1 VVVGRCLRVNINEL
15 INYSFIILYKE
26 NNYLL
31 KKATNENEILS
42 HLYCFVAPLII
53 HLIRTERLKFD
64 CINITYS
71 RKKKKSLI
79 MIEIRDY
86 FYHL

>member
-15 INYSFIILYKE
+15 INYSYSFIILYKE

-31 KKATNENEILS
+31 KKTTNENEILS

-71 RKKKKSLI
+71 RKKRKV
-79 MIEIRDY
+79 
-86 FYHL
+86 